1 MNNGFISTGK
11 VNNMGKK
18 PLSHL
23 ALSDDGFLFDS
34 STGNTF
40 TLNGTGTFILKKLI
54 GGTGRKGI
62 AADMTAIYDISEEMV
77 LRDMVQFFQFL
88 TELEIIDAVQEEK

>member
-1 MNNGFISTGK
+1 
-11 VNNMGKK
+11 MGKK
-18 PLSHL
+18 LLSHL

-40 TLNGTGTFILKKLI
+40 TLNATGTFILKKLI
-54 GGTGRKGI
+54 GGMSSEAI
-62 AADMTAIYDISEEMV
+62 AADLTDIYDTSEEMV

-88 TELEIIDAVQEEK
+88 TELGIIDMVPE